1 MDADWRTSPY
11 RKAQP
16 TAQLRDGERLSR
28 FKGAARGRN
37 VVLIFLESTAA
48 QYLRPYGAAED
59 PMPNLTRMARQAVL
73 FENAYAVY
81 QESIKGLFSVLCPRY
96 PAFDTVPEVCARAG
110 TPAVAH
116 RLAAAGYRTAL
127 FHSGRF
133 LYLGM
138 DEVVQ
143 QRGFQTLTDAGDI
156 GGNHESSFGVD
167 DWATAERMLNWID
180 SIRRGEN
187 FFITYLPVAGHHPYD
202 TPTQG
207 PFPGHDEIGRYRN
220 ALHYSDGVL
229 DRFLSGLKERGLF
242 DKTMF
247 LIFGDHGEAFGQHE
261 GNFGHTL
268 FIYDENIHVPYFIV
282 APGLIGQQIRVK
294 RAASLVDTA
303 PTILDLLGLPVPQE
317 FQGSSLLDSP
327 SQMVLFY
334 TDYSLGL
341 LGLRDGRRKFVYEL
355 ESGRAKLFDIA
366 TDPSEK
372 KDLAIQ
378 EPERVKA
385 YRGHLKSWAAA
396 QRDLILHPL
405 MIRAKTTSDVG

>member
-1 MDADWRTSPY
+1 
-11 RKAQP
+11 
-16 TAQLRDGERLSR
+16 
-28 FKGAARGRN
+28 
-37 VVLIFLESTAA
+37 VLESTAA

-59 PMPNLTRMARQAVL
+59 PMPNLTRLASQAVL

-81 QESIKGLFSVLCPRY
+81 PESIKGLFSVLCSRY
-96 PAFDTVPEVCARAG
+96 PAFDTEPELCARVG
-110 TPAVAH
+110 TPAVAE

-143 QRGFQTLTDAGDI
+143 RRGFQTLADAGDI

-167 DWATAERMLNWID
+167 DGATAQRMLNWID

-202 TPTQG
+202 TPTPG

-220 ALHYSDGVL
+220 ALHYSDAVL

-242 DKTMF
+242 DKMLF

-268 FIYDENIHVPYFIV
+268 SIYDENIHVPYFIV
-282 APGLIGQQIRVK
+282 APGLIGNQIRVK

-317 FQGSSLLDSP
+317 YQGSSLLDSA
-327 SQMVLFY
+327 SKMALFY

-341 LGLRDGRRKFVYEL
+341 LGLRDRRWKFVYEL
-355 ESGRAKLFDIA
+355 ESGSAKLFDLAI
-366 TDPSEK
+366 DPEEK
-372 KDLAIQ
+372 KNLASQ
-378 EPERVKA
+378 EPERVQA
-385 YRGHLKSWAAA
+385 YRGHLKSWVAA
-396 QRDLILHPL
+396 QRKLILHPQFL
-405 MIRAKTTSDVG
+405 SRATLPAHESAH

>member
-282 APGLIGQQIRVK
+282 APGLIEDKIRVSS
-294 RAASLVDTA
+294 AASLIDTA
-303 PTILDLLGLPVPQE
+303 ATILDLLGLRVPE
-317 FQGSSLLDSP
+317 NLQGTSLLDPNPRMS
-327 SQMVLFY
+327 LFF
-334 TDYSLGL
+334 TDYSLGW
-341 LGLRDGRRKFVYEL
+341 LGLYDACRKYLFEINSDRSKLYDVCKDPGETNDLSDREHGRT
-355 ESGRAKLFDIA
+355 S
-366 TDPSEK
+366 
-372 KDLAIQ
+372 
-378 EPERVKA
+378 A
-385 YRGHLKSWAAA
+385 YRSRLEEWIAA
-396 QRDLILHPL
+396 QR
-405 MIRAKTTSDVG
+405 R